1 MKSTAFSVRSRNWIS
16 DQITRSL
23 PPMAQITIEF
33 LGTGT
38 SQGVPV
44 IACNCEVCTSSDPKD
59 NRLRSSALVRVG
71 DVNLLIDAGPDLRQ
85 QVLRS
90 KVDRLDAVLLTH
102 EHMDH
107 LAGIDE
113 LRSFNFRQNKA
124 MDIHANAAT
133 IVAVRRMFHYAFTE
147 VRYPGVPELHLHEIG
162 DDPFHAAGI
171 PITPVK
177 VLHHMLPVL
186 GFRIGR
192 LGYITDAKSIEP
204 QEIEKLK
211 GVDVLVLNAL
221 RRKEHLSHLNLSEAI
236 DLVRAIGP
244 RQAYFTHISHLMGKH
259 ADVMRELPEAIALAH
274 DGLIAPVLA

>member
-1 MKSTAFSVRSRNWIS
+1 
-16 DQITRSL
+16 
-23 PPMAQITIEF
+23 MAQITIEF

-71 DVNLLIDAGPDLRQ
+71 DVHLLIDAGPDLRQ
-85 QVLRS
+85 QMLRS

-133 IVAVRRMFHYAFTE
+133 NAAVRRMFHYAFSE
-147 VRYPGVPELHLHEIG
+147 ERYPGVPELRLHEI
-162 DDPFHAAGI
+162 DRDPFTAASV
-171 PITPVK
+171 PITPIEVIHYK
-177 VLHHMLPVL
+177 LPVL

-192 LGYITDAKSIEP
+192 LGYITDAKSIAP

-221 RRKEHLSHLNLSEAI
+221 RKKEHISHFNLEQAI
-236 DLVRAIGP
+236 DLVQVIQP

-259 ADVMRELPEAIALAH
+259 ADVMRELPEGIALAY
-274 DGLIAPVLA
+274 DGLIDEVQE